1 MIVHFLPSDRKVTVG
16 PDTTLY
22 DAAVA
27 AGLPVASSCGAEGA
41 CGKCGLRLISGRLS
55 EPSDRE
61 VRVAL
66 DNRCA
71 PGLRL
76 SCMVVIE
83 SDAKV
88 TADYW

>member
-1 MIVHFLPSDRKVTVG
+1 MIVRFFPSEREVTVG
-16 PDTTLY
+16 PETTLY
-22 DAAVA
+22 DATVE

-41 CGKCGLRLISGRLS
+41 CGKCGLRLLSGKLS
-55 EPSDRE
+55 NPSERE

-83 SDAKV
+83 SDVEV